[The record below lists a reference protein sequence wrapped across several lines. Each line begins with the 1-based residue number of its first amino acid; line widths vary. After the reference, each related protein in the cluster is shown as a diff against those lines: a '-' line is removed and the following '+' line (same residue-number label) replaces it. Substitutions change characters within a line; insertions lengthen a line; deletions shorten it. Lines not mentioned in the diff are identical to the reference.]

1 MCLRHPSRIRSITS
15 LFDVECA
22 ANFIFQLQA
31 QTCQMADLATTR
43 QAARILILAVPDPV
57 DAHQF
62 PSSRLAFA
70 LIRAAAAGLSLPL
83 FRSAYLCLDTG
94 EYLIDNCASE
104 E

>member
-1 MCLRHPSRIRSITS
+1 VLHPENEREGP
-15 LFDVECA
+15 VVVGPVA
-22 ANFIFQLQA
+22 P
-31 QTCQMADLATTR
+31 
-43 QAARILILAVPDPV
+43 ILVFVVLDPV

-104 E
+104 A